1 MTSVLV
7 VDDDK
12 LLREMAARMLE
23 HAGYSAVVA
32 SSGADAIAVIKA
44 RPAID
49 VALID
54 VVLPDMSG
62 FDLARELRR
71 ISERPHIAFMSGFS
85 SDHFRHPVSEPCVTK
100 PFTIDMLA
108 KVVEAALARDTP
120 D

>member
-12 LLREMAARMLE
+12 LLRDMAARMLE

-32 SSGADAIAVIKA
+32 SSGADALAVIKA
-44 RPAID
+44 RPGID

-71 ISERPHIAFMSGFS
+71 ISARAHIAFMSGFTT
-85 SDHFRHPVSEPCVTK
+85 DHFRHPVSEPCVTK

-108 KVVEAALARDTP
+108 NVVEAALGRSAP